1 MAKASF
7 HWDDPFLLQQQLS
20 EDERMIEEAARA
32 YCQDKLL
39 PRVTEAFRHALSDA
53 QIAELARYMRQRYAP
68 SQAPWENLEGAVARL
83 RSLQSTPATAR

>member
-7 HWDDPFLLQQQLS
+7 HWDDPFLLQQQLT

-39 PRVTEAFRHALSDA
+39 PRVTEAFRHEKTDVAIFREMGDLGL
-53 QIAELARYMRQRYAP
+53 IGPP
-68 SQAPWENLEGAVARL
+68 SPPNTAV
-83 RSLQSTPATAR
+83 PA